1 MAPGNRGFSVP
12 QHERMVAWRKK
23 DLPMQNRTTIINTA
37 LMRVGAN
44 GVNIAFQDT
53 PAAQTAEAAYQRTLD
68 LCLSLYPWPFAMR
81 LVRLAQNAETPAF
94 GYRHAY
100 RLPGDCV
107 RVVDVRF
114 HDDEGEVPSF
124 AYRHEG
130 PRYEIVGQ
138 DIMTDAPAVALRY
151 VSNNKSM
158 TFPETFADAVAW
170 RLCVEIAQYVEQSG
184 NAQTWFELFEQSLDR
199 AKVEADAQQQPITET
214 WPSRVLAERLVY

>member
-1 MAPGNRGFSVP
+1 
-12 QHERMVAWRKK
+12 
-23 DLPMQNRTTIINTA
+23 MQNRTTIINTA

-81 LVRLAQNAETPAF
+81 LARLAQNAEAPAF

-114 HDDEGEVPSF
+114 HDDKGEVPSF

-130 PRYEIVGQ
+130 PHYEIVGQ
-138 DIMTDAPAVALRY
+138 DIMTDAPAVSLRY
-151 VSNNKSM
+151 VSNNKNM

-170 RLCVEIAQYVEQSG
+170 RLCVEIAQYVEQGG
-184 NAQTWFELFEQSLDR
+184 NAQTWFELFEQALDR
-199 AKVEADAQQQPITET
+199 AKVEADAQQRPIDEA
-214 WPSRVLAERLVY
+214 WPSRVLAERWVY

>member
-1 MAPGNRGFSVP
+1 
-12 QHERMVAWRKK
+12 
-23 DLPMQNRTTIINTA
+23 MQNRTTIINTA

-151 VSNNKSM
+151 VSNNKIM

-214 WPSRVLAERLVY
+214 WPSRVLAERWVY